1 LRALQSSFSI
11 ARFWESYMP
20 RFLALIAPFLS
31 FSSTVHAQIP
41 PSEAQ
46 VAQYQ
51 GLLADAAKGDS
62 AAIKRALANSAD
74 PNIRDEDGRTPLMV
88 AAYRKQYDAAF
99 ALLEGK
105 ADANALEK
113 QQYDV
118 VTIASVADDPQMLKL
133 ALDHG
138 ASAKNITSPY
148 YGTALIAAA
157 HLGHAGIVRM
167 LIEANAPL
175 DHVNNLGW
183 TALIE
188 AIVLGNGDGRYQ
200 DTVKALVAAGANLN
214 LADRSGATPLALA
227 KSRNYETIVRIL
239 EDAGAK

>member
-1 LRALQSSFSI
+1 
-11 ARFWESYMP
+11 
-20 RFLALIAPFLS
+20 
-31 FSSTVHAQIP
+31 
-41 PSEAQ
+41 
-46 VAQYQ
+46 
-51 GLLADAAKGDS
+51 LLADAAKGDS

>member
-1 LRALQSSFSI
+1 LH
-11 ARFWESYMP
+11 
-20 RFLALIAPFLS
+20 RFLALIAFIFTLFLFAPHS
-31 FSSTVHAQIP
+31 HAQIP

-46 VAQYQ
+46 VARYQ
-51 GLLADAAKGDS
+51 GLFADAARGDS
-62 AAIKRALANSAD
+62 AAIKRALANGTD
-74 PNIRDEDGRTPLMV
+74 PNIRDDDGRTPLMV
-88 AAYRKQYDAAF
+88 AAYRKQYDAAA

-113 QQYDV
+113 QKYDV

-133 ALDHG
+133 ALEHG

-148 YGTALIAAA
+148 HGTALIAAA
-157 HLGHAGIVRM
+157 HLGHTEVVRM
-167 LIEANAPL
+167 LIKANAPL

-188 AIVLGNGDGRYQ
+188 AIVLGNGNSRYQ

-227 KSRNYETIVRIL
+227 KGRNYPEIVRIL
-239 EDAGAK
+239 ENAGAK

>member
-20 RFLALIAPFLS
+20 RFLALIALFLS

-46 VAQYQ
+46 VARYR
-51 GLLADAAKGDS
+51 GLFADAAKGDS
-62 AAIKRALANSAD
+62 AAIKRALANGAD

-88 AAYRKQYDAAF
+88 AAYRKQYDAAL

-227 KSRNYETIVRIL
+227 KNRNYETIVRIL

>member
-1 LRALQSSFSI
+1 
-11 ARFWESYMP
+11 MH
-20 RFLALIAPFLS
+20 RFLALIAFIFTLFVFTS
-31 FSSTVHAQIP
+31 RSHAQIP

-51 GLLADAAKGDS
+51 GLLADAARGDS
-62 AAIKRALANSAD
+62 AAIKRALANGAD
-74 PNIRDEDGRTPLMV
+74 PNIRDEDKRTPLMV
-88 AAYRKQYDAAF
+88 AAYRKQYDAAI

-105 ADANALEK
+105 ADADALEK

-118 VTIASVADDPQMLKL
+118 VTIASVADDPQMLKI

-157 HLGHAGIVRM
+157 HLGHAEIVRM
-167 LIEANAPL
+167 LIEAGAPL

-188 AIVLGNGDGRYQ
+188 AIVLGNGGGRYQ
-200 DTVKALVAAGANLN
+200 ETVKALVVAGANLN

-227 KSRNYETIVRIL
+227 KGRNYPEIVRIL

>member
-20 RFLALIAPFLS
+20 RFLALIALFLS